1 MPVWPSLEFCG
12 LSKIPFDKS
21 LRMFVKCGKKKSL
34 PDGFFFSGRSFLM
47 PVSVPLHTVIKCTHL
62 KTADK

>member
-21 LRMFVKCGKKKSL
+21 LRMFVKCGKKNPSQMV
-34 PDGFFFSGRSFLM
+34 FFSGRSFLM